1 MRDILA
7 PHFFPA
13 VIAQEDHMKVRV
25 SRGVLFAAYLV
36 AAAALLVGGAASAA
50 TPTDGTVG
58 PASGSSTAW
67 DFAPVG
73 PGVASGGTVEAVC
86 APVYCDSYQLTVGL
100 PQADQQFYLTHKAIL
115 HIDYTWTST
124 GPDDMDLFAFAPD
137 GTESG
142 PGSPDDISTGA
153 GHEELDIAN
162 PASGVWT
169 IESAVGVTDEPTT
182 AHGVATLTYETI
194 PAPPNPTLSGSA
206 PRFSDASPPHR
217 YQSTDVLERQNAG
230 EPSLGIDWRT
240 GNAMYMAG
248 TQVSRVS
255 FDGSGN
261 ASWTDVTPVQQS
273 VVNEDAILFTD
284 SALGR
289 TFTEGLLVAGSNGG
303 TTTDDGATWSP
314 ITFPVPHSPDHE
326 TIAAGPYHSPAPAAA
341 GTNGY
346 PGALYYCSQNIEQV
360 AGSFC
365 GRSDTAGLLFNPS
378 TLVFGATSPC
388 GAISGHLK
396 VSPDGTVYLPQNRC
410 TRPDGV
416 TGQGMAV
423 SSDNGASW
431 TYSVVP
437 DSTAKA
443 INTGTDPSIGIGS
456 GNGVYFGY
464 EAGDGHPRI
473 AVSHDHGLT
482 WSPSTDVGAAY
493 GIQNTKFP
501 EVVAGDDNR
510 AAFAFLGTTS
520 AGNDQAAS
528 FPGVWY
534 LFVSYTYDGGQ
545 TWTTVN
551 ATPGDPVQRGCIWN
565 GGGSNACRNLLDFND
580 ASVDKQGRVLV
591 AYTDGCANF
600 DFTYKSLTGA
610 VHGPSQCDSDPN
622 AYADTDKANFDGLVR
637 QTCGEGLFKASDP
650 GFTDACPAP
659 RVVAVHPV
667 DKATGVPVYT
677 AVTATYDEPL
687 TSSSLTLADGTGRAV
702 KGTAACNSPCTTV
715 TFTPSA
721 RLKKGT
727 TYTARTSGTNGS
739 GSGSATWTFTTTK

>member
-1 MRDILA
+1 
-7 PHFFPA
+7 
-13 VIAQEDHMKVRV
+13 MKV
-25 SRGVLFAAYLV
+25 GVLRGALLASLI
-36 AAAALLVGGAASAA
+36 AMLLALLVGGAATAS
-50 TPTDGTVG
+50 TPSEGAIG
-58 PASGSSTAW
+58 PASGSNTAW

-73 PGVASGGTVEAVC
+73 PGVSSGGTVEFLC
-86 APVYCDSYQLTVGL
+86 APVYCDSYQLTVTL
-100 PQADQQFYLTHKAIL
+100 PQPDEQFYLGYKAVL
-115 HIDYTWTST
+115 HIVYTWNST
-124 GPDDMDLFAFAPD
+124 GPDDMDVFAFAPD

-142 PGSPDDISTGA
+142 PGNPDNVSTGA
-153 GHEELDIAN
+153 GIEVLDIAN

-169 IESAVGVTDEPTT
+169 IESHVGVTDEPTA
-182 AHGVATLTYETI
+182 AHAVATLTYE
-194 PAPPNPTLSGSA
+194 PLLAPPNPTLSGNA
-206 PRFSDASPPHR
+206 PRFTDASPPHT
-217 YQSTDVLERQNAG
+217 YQSTDVLARQNAG
-230 EPSLGIDWRT
+230 EPSLGTDWKT

-255 FDGSGN
+255 FDSAGN
-261 ASWTDVTPVQQS
+261 ATWTDVTPPEQG

-289 TFTEGLLVAGSNGG
+289 TFSEGLLVAGSNGG

-314 ITFPVPHSPDHE
+314 TTFPLPHGPDHE
-326 TIAAGPYHSPAPAAA
+326 TVGAGPYHAPAPATA
-341 GTNGY
+341 GLSGY
-346 PGALYYCSQNIEQV
+346 PHALYYCSQDILV
-360 AGSFC
+360 AAGAFC
-365 GRSDTAGLLFNPS
+365 GRSDDAGLTYNPS
-378 TLVFGATSPC
+378 SDLFGITSPC
-388 GAISGHLK
+388 ASIHGHVK
-396 VSPDGTVYLPQNRC
+396 VSPDGTVYVPQNRC

-423 SSDNGASW
+423 SSDNGQSW

-443 INTGTDPSIGIGS
+443 SGAGSDPSIGLGA
-456 GNGVYFGY
+456 GNTVYYGY

-473 AVSHDHGLT
+473 AVSHDHGQT
-482 WSPSTDVGAAY
+482 WSTSVDVGTSY

-520 AGNDQAAS
+520 AGDDQAAS

-565 GGGSNACRNLLDFND
+565 GGGSNSCRNLLDFND

-600 DFTYKSLTGA
+600 DFTYRSLTGA
-610 VHGPSQCDSDPN
+610 VHGPSQCDTNPDS
-622 AYADTDKANFDGLVR
+622 YASTDKANFDALVR
-637 QTCGEGLFKASDP
+637 QSCGQGLFAAYDP
-650 GFTDACPAP
+650 GFTADCPAP

-667 DKATGVPVYT
+667 DGATGVPVYT
-677 AVTATYDEPL
+677 TVTATFDEPL
-687 TSSSLTLADGTGRAV
+687 ASSTLTLADSSGRAV
-702 KGTAACNSPCTTV
+702 KGRTACNSPCTTV
-715 TFTPSA
+715 TFTPAA
-721 RLKKGT
+721 RLRKGAG
-727 TYTARTSGTNGS
+727 YTAQVTGTNSS
-739 GSGSATWTFTTTK
+739 GSGSATWRFTTAK

>member
-1 MRDILA
+1 
-7 PHFFPA
+7 
-13 VIAQEDHMKVRV
+13 MKASV
-25 SRGVLFAAYLV
+25 SRG
-36 AAAALLVGGAASAA
+36 ALLVAVIVALFALGLGGAATASTPSAGA
-50 TPTDGTVG
+50 IG

-73 PGVASGGTVEAVC
+73 PGVSSGGTVETVAC
-86 APVYCDSYQLTVGL
+86 PPLYCDSYQLTVSL
-100 PQADQQFYLTHKAIL
+100 PAADQEFYLTHKAIL
-115 HIDYTWTST
+115 HIDYSWMST
-124 GPDDMDLFAFAPD
+124 GPDDLDVFVFAPD

-142 PGSPDDISTGA
+142 PGSPDNLSTGD
-153 GHEELDIAN
+153 GIEQLDIAN

-169 IESAVGVTDEPTT
+169 IESFVGTSDEPTI
-182 AHGVATLTYETI
+182 AHAVATVTYETI

-206 PRFSDASPPHR
+206 PRFADASPPSG
-217 YQSTDVLERQNAG
+217 YQSTDVLQRQNAG
-230 EPSLGIDWRT
+230 EPSLGTDWKT

-248 TQVSRVS
+248 TQVSRIS
-255 FDGSGN
+255 FDSAGN
-261 ASWTDVTPVQQS
+261 STWQDVTPPQQG

-284 SALGR
+284 PQIGR

-303 TTTDDGATWSP
+303 TTPDDGATWSP
-314 ITFPVPHSPDHE
+314 MTFPVPHGPDHE
-326 TIAAGPYHSPAPAAA
+326 TVGAGPYHAPAPATA
-341 GTNGY
+341 GSNGY
-346 PGALYYCSQNIEQV
+346 PNAVYYCSQDILQA
-360 AGSFC
+360 AGAFC
-365 GRSDTAGLLFNPS
+365 GRSDTAGLTFNPS
-378 TLVFGATSPC
+378 SVVFGATSPC
-388 GAISGHLK
+388 GAIHGHIK

-410 TRPDGV
+410 ARADGV
-416 TGQGMAV
+416 EGQGTAV
-423 SSDNGASW
+423 SADNGQSW

-437 DSTAKA
+437 DSTAKGS
-443 INTGTDPSIGIGS
+443 NSGTDPSIGIGA
-456 GNGVYFGY
+456 GNSVYFGY

-473 AVSHDHGLT
+473 AVSHDHGAT
-482 WSPSTDVGAAY
+482 WSASVDVGASY

-534 LFVSYTYDGGQ
+534 LYVSYTYDGGQ

-610 VHGPSQCDSDPN
+610 VHGPSQCDTDPN
-622 AYADTDKANFDGLVR
+622 AYKATDKANFDGLVR
-637 QTCGEGLFKASDP
+637 QSCGEGLFKANDP
-650 GFTDACPAP
+650 GFTAGCPAP
-659 RVVAVHPV
+659 RVVSVHPV
-667 DKATGVPVYT
+667 DGATNVAVYT
-677 AVTATYDEPL
+677 TVTATYDEPL
-687 TSSSLTLADGTGRAV
+687 TSSTLTLADNTGRQV
-702 KGTAACNSPCTTV
+702 KGTTTCNSPCTTV

-721 RLKKGT
+721 RLRKGV
-727 TYTARTSGTNGS
+727 TYSARATGTNSS
-739 GSGSATWTFTTTK
+739 GSGSATWKFTTRN